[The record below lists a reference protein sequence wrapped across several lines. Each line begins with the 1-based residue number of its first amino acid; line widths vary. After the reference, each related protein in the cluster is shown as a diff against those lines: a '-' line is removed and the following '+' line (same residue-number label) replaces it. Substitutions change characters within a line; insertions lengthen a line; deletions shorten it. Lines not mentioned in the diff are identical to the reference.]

1 MAKVTIDKRCEGPFH
16 WETVGGERTIAPMGS
31 CGEKLSLE
39 YDDDDEMESQWAK
52 VWKSLG
58 HRWACVPCSK
68 SGNGMMHAAERA
80 RQKAIDDQFYG
91 GIKKKFKSDK
101 GKEFLF

>member
-16 WETVGGERTIAPMGS
+16 WETTNGVRIIAPLGS
-31 CGEKLSLE
+31 CGENLKLE
-39 YDDDDEMESQWAK
+39 YDDDDEMEAQWAG

-68 SGNGMMHAAERA
+68 SGNAMMHAAERA
-80 RQKAIDDQFYG
+80 RQKAINDQFYG
-91 GIKKKFKSDK
+91 GNKKKFKTDK